1 MNRRVYKEHFCECR
15 FFWSF
20 CFSLFLL
27 LFIPLSDLFLSPSPT
42 MNLIITHYFD
52 IPLCAL
58 AFMLF
63 HGFLRSLLACVDPP
77 PILLYHIITMSP
89 RGPTSAPCIFL
100 MREIGEEATT
110 VSSQRRQYLQT
121 GLEPV
126 TSTFTSQTG
135 SPLPSSPSWMA
146 RTLQIQP
153 DPEMHP
159 RDDPQKCE
167 ICVWMVFSVQI
178 PSLASMNTQDSSRTE
193 RAAVAVS
200 RLSKQLGRM
209 GSLRNSSTKPQQCV
223 GSVTLKGWISY
234 WNQSHEGC
242 LKCAFYTK

>member
-1 MNRRVYKEHFCECR
+1 MQILLIFL
-15 FFWSF
+15 FFFVPSSLYSPLRLVSF
-20 CFSLFLL
+20 PLPNHESHNYTLFRH
-27 LFIPLSDLFLSPSPT
+27 PPW
-42 MNLIITHYFD
+42 
-52 IPLCAL
+52 

-63 HGFLRSLLACVDPP
+63 HGFLLSLLACVDPP

-100 MREIGEEATT
+100 TREIGEEATT
-110 VSSQRRQYLQT
+110 VSSQRRRYLQT
-121 GLEPV
+121 GLELV

-135 SPLPSSPSWMA
+135 SPLPSSPPWMA

-193 RAAVAVS
+193 RAA
-200 RLSKQLGRM
+200 
-209 GSLRNSSTKPQQCV
+209 C
-223 GSVTLKGWISY
+223 
-234 WNQSHEGC
+234 GC
-242 LKCAFYTK
+242 